1 MYILVNICIFV
12 KYVFQIQSDKW
23 TASNNTLWYWL
34 LPMCCF
40 FFKAANSVSN
50 KDEIRSKIG
59 LTFIMDV
66 PLVELTILVHH
77 FILEKKCPAFFSYNF
92 ECAYNI
98 SFQWRRPF
106 RKYTQN
112 TISWRRILMIWHF
125 GISIKITVIKSMWI
139 YAFTISDSIRLILCY
154 KQIGQ
159 WCANDFS
166 SFFRLF
172 DRNEISAKD

>member
-1 MYILVNICIFV
+1 MDCVKQYLMILILCV
-12 KYVFQIQSDKW
+12 VFFS
-23 TASNNTLWYWL
+23 
-34 LPMCCF
+34 
-40 FFKAANSVSN
+40 KAANSVSN

-98 SFQWRRPF
+98 SFQYERRPF

-112 TISWRRILMIWHF
+112 TISWRRILMIWHS
-125 GISIKITVIKSMWI
+125 GISIKITVIQSMWI

-154 KQIGQ
+154 KQIEQ
-159 WCANDFS
+159 WCANDFL

-172 DRNEISAKD
+172 NRNEISDKD